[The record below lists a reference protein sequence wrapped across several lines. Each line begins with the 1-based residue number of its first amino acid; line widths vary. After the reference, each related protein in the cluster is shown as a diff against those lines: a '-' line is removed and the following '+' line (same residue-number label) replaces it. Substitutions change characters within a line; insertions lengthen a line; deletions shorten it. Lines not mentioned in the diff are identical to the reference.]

1 MENVALNPQM
11 STLRGVW
18 VAEEVWHTEMLIR
31 PLFKDA
37 EGAGFWERL
46 VWALSKVAKFS
57 TSTALGQPPRL
68 RVYKLADQ
76 LLLGWMGGWVGWEA
90 SGIIEPSIFDSG
102 SPPTHSRGPCLP
114 SVYKAHAAL
123 LS

>member
-68 RVYKLADQ
+68 RETAL
-76 LLLGWMGGWVGWEA
+76 
-90 SGIIEPSIFDSG
+90 SGRCPRLVPHSSG
-102 SPPTHSRGPCLP
+102 AGRSCPP
-114 SVYKAHAAL
+114 
-123 LS
+123 